1 MTKPRLNRNVQ
12 IVAKV
17 VSLLLLYAASLAPA
31 AGSVQR
37 YTASVSIQIKAS
49 KPSQQETDGAM
60 AALKRAL
67 LAKVVADQDIS
78 RRPRLEGMLTAL
90 NPDEFFVS
98 GTLLL
103 ADSQVDK
110 KNKVLTVVAQVD
122 ADSDAFNKLLD
133 RPAAAEPAAKQYIA
147 WVFAARRQ
155 ASVKEYDPEVFNQVA
170 KMTATG
176 QTASASAHNGTA
188 ETETA
193 TLEKS
198 GARSSGG
205 VLRKSDDIDYTVAQ
219 EQRGR
224 IDKALSSALVNR
236 GFSPV
241 PSSDL
246 QANSNGKLKIS
257 MIMEDFKTASDLSDD
272 SKALVM
278 EAAVLSEVDYFAT
291 GTVTVNAKSRDSAT
305 GNTRISVV
313 LDAQIYGFRKSRN
326 SNRYIG
332 TSIVASTGSRVV
344 IAVGKDQTEAESKA
358 IEEASI
364 LAGNVL
370 CDQLRSRE
378 SK

>member
-272 SKALVM
+272 SNALVM